1 MRAARAYCHKSRTW
15 RSRGDA
21 EKAAN
26 CRKSALQSAEV
37 LRGHVSEKDLSRFV
51 EELQAILGGLD
62 TMSEEQFL
70 VCVRRVWS
78 SFETPRAPEEFELAT
93 ARALWRAYQQT
104 LNPTKE
110 TKGKFI
116 CLSAA
121 TGSGKTSAAIAL
133 ACTAHN
139 AGKSVVFIIEQ
150 IYAICDVYIEL
161 CKVLPKEAVAI
172 RTTIHRADRR
182 AVDVEAYR
190 EDAPEN
196 ASDALLAHLD
206 NPPCWSADECAEADI
221 LLMTHKALKR
231 AARADI
237 ARCRRP

>member
-1 MRAARAYCHKSRTW
+1 VARIPTNLEPYKRDEGKVH
-15 RSRGDA
+15 
-21 EKAAN
+21 
-26 CRKSALQSAEV
+26 
-37 LRGHVSEKDLSRFV
+37 LS
-51 EELQAILGGLD
+51 I
-62 TMSEEQFL
+62 
-70 VCVRRVWS
+70 RRNGIGQDQ
-78 SFETPRAPEEFELAT
+78 R
-93 ARALWRAYQQT
+93 RD
-104 LNPTKE
+104 
-110 TKGKFI
+110 
-116 CLSAA
+116 CM
-121 TGSGKTSAAIAL
+121 